1 MNIGVLGFAHGHVN
15 AYCQRWVAE
24 PDLDIRVA
32 AAWDADEARL
42 SGAVER
48 FGPVACTSIDDL
60 LAQDIEAVIIASETV
75 YHAELVEKAA
85 RAGKAIILQK
95 PLALTLEEA
104 DRIVSVID
112 ETGVRFSMAWQ
123 MRVDPQN
130 LEIKAL
136 IDSGK
141 LGRIYQIRRRHCLDF
156 CRDVKQAA
164 SWHLNPAY
172 NRDIFA
178 DDASHAMDFLYWI
191 FGMPVSVTAE
201 LGTLRHAEIA
211 NDHAISIF
219 RYDDGMMAEVSDSF
233 CSVGSENTTEI
244 TAEKG
249 SLVQNYGDAV
259 SAKSR
264 SDDGSTCLKWILED
278 DEGWTL
284 SDDPGVSHQGERI
297 AALAKPLADFLHHRR
312 PALATAEEGR
322 DVLRMLLACYDS
334 NERGQR
340 IKL

>member
-1 MNIGVLGFAHGHVN
+1 
-15 AYCQRWVAE
+15 
-24 PDLDIRVA
+24 
-32 AAWDADEARL
+32 
-42 SGAVER
+42 
-48 FGPVACTSIDDL
+48 
-60 LAQDIEAVIIASETV
+60 
-75 YHAELVEKAA
+75 
-85 RAGKAIILQK
+85 
-95 PLALTLEEA
+95 
-104 DRIVSVID
+104 
-112 ETGVRFSMAWQ
+112 
-123 MRVDPQN
+123 
-130 LEIKAL
+130 
-136 IDSGK
+136 
-141 LGRIYQIRRRHCLDF
+141 
-156 CRDVKQAA
+156 
-164 SWHLNPAY
+164 
-172 NRDIFA
+172 
-178 DDASHAMDFLYWI
+178 
-191 FGMPVSVTAE
+191 
-201 LGTLRHAEIA
+201 TLRHAEIA